1 MTSFACRRAPYAP
14 DQEALGGGGG
24 GGMRG
29 VMKPDVV
36 FFGDIVRADVR
47 EAAERAVELCSGETL
62 NPKP

>member
-1 MTSFACRRAPYAP
+1 
-14 DQEALGGGGG
+14 
-24 GGMRG
+24 MRG